1 MPWLWRIIA
10 ALVAFVIATL
20 GAYVERS
27 LGPAVA
33 QIWRLISFGLIFA
46 AALLGLALLISGL
59 VLFADSKTIVR
70 R

>member
-10 ALVAFVIATL
+10 ALVAFVLATL

-27 LGPAVA
+27 LGHAVDHV
-33 QIWRLISFGLIFA
+33 WRLLGAGLILV

-59 VLFADSKTIVR
+59 MALVDARTVAR